1 MREKNKNNKSTIEIS
16 KLLKV
21 EANAPILDDDL
32 KDLEDTREF
41 RKIENKNGEYVTRYS
56 PNINHGLSYSQV
68 ERRIK
73 EGLTN
78 DTKDKNKKSVLGI
91 ICKNVFTFLNVLL
104 FVIFLLLIVSQINKP
119 FELKNISNY
128 FFMVIILTNLLIGI
142 YQEIKAKVIVDRLAL
157 STKNK
162 IKVLRDGE
170 IKDLY
175 SEDLVLDDIV
185 LLSVG
190 QKIVADSV
198 VIEGSV
204 EVNES
209 LLTGESLPVKKNVGE
224 IVFAG
229 TFVSSGSCKVKVER
243 VGNASY
249 VSLLQQRAKKEK
261 KTNSIILRSLNLII
275 RLISLLVVPFGIY
288 SFLTGW
294 WKFDWTSDFSIL
306 QQLLSQTC
314 GSMVAMI
321 PSGLYLTTSVSLFL
335 SIITLAQKNTL
346 VQDAYSIEMLARTD
360 CLCLDKTGTI
370 TDGTMNVVDE
380 ISLNESNYNLDEVI
394 GDLLDSFE
402 DKNLTSVALLKA
414 HPSVHK
420 YEVIEKLPF
429 SSSRKKC
436 GVKFSIG
443 SFVLGAPE
451 FIIPEDKELLTKF
464 EEYTSQG
471 LRVLILGTVEDLN
484 SEDIVGKVTP
494 LKAYLIKDHI
504 RDEAP
509 ATLKWFSDNGVE
521 VKIISGDNALTVSQI
536 AKEAGVPNADK
547 YISLEDMSLD
557 EVSKIATE
565 YNVFGRVAPEQK
577 ATLVTALKKAG
588 KTVGMTGDGVNDIL
602 ALKRA
607 DCSIA
612 MASGSDA
619 AKNVSSIVLID
630 SNFASLPKVVSE
642 GRRVIN
648 NITAVS
654 SLFLMKT
661 IFAFIV
667 TMSTLYKFQPSF
679 LMLLEFFS
687 IGVPSFLLAISPN
700 DAPIK
705 KNFLKNIL
713 INSVPGGISYALG
726 IIILIIFNSYNVF
739 NINPSQDMNITTTIC
754 GIYISIMGII
764 TLFYHCFP
772 LNKYRV
778 GVYSLMVIG
787 TIISI
792 FTPINK
798 FVGYNPYALNF
809 YQWLIVIC
817 AIILG
822 TLFYIGFKYL
832 NNRFFNK
839 QTKGED

>member
-1 MREKNKNNKSTIEIS
+1 MREKKNNNKSTIEIS

-21 EANAPILDDDL
+21 EADAPILDDDL

-41 RKIENKNGEYVTRYS
+41 RKIENKNGEFVTRYS
-56 PNINHGLSYSQV
+56 PNINHGLSSSQV
-68 ERRIK
+68 ENRIK
-73 EGLTN
+73 DGLTN
-78 DTKDKNKKSVLGI
+78 NTKDKNQKSILGI
-91 ICKNVFTFLNVLL
+91 IVKNVFTFLNILL
-104 FVIFLLLIVSQINKP
+104 FAIFLLLIVSQINKP
-119 FELKNISNY
+119 FELKSISNY

-170 IKDLY
+170 TRDLY

-261 KTNSIILRSLNLII
+261 KTNSVILRALNLII

-288 SFLTGW
+288 SFFTGW
-294 WKFDWTSDFSIL
+294 WKLGWTSDFSSL
-306 QQLLSQTC
+306 QLLLAQTC

-370 TDGTMNVVDE
+370 TDGTMNVVNE
-380 ISLNESNYNLDEVI
+380 ITLNESNFNLDEVI
-394 GDLLDSFE
+394 GDLLDSFD

-420 YEVIEKLPF
+420 YEAICKLPF

-451 FIIPEDKELLTKF
+451 FIIPEDKDLLNKF

-471 LRVLILGTVEDLN
+471 LRVLVLATVEDLN
-484 SEDIVGKVTP
+484 SEDIVGKITP

-509 ATLKWFSDNGVE
+509 ATLKWFKDNGVE

-536 AKEAGVPNADK
+536 AKEAGVKDADK
-547 YISLEDMSLD
+547 YISLESMSLD
-557 EVSKIATE
+557 EVSRIATE

-661 IFAFIV
+661 IYAFIV

-705 KNFLKNIL
+705 KNFLKNIF
-713 INSVPGGISYALG
+713 INSVPGGITYAIG
-726 IIILIIFNSYNVF
+726 IIILIIFNSYNIF
-739 NINPSQDMNITTTIC
+739 NINPSNDMNITTTIC
-754 GIYISIMGII
+754 GIYISIMGVI
-764 TLFYHCFP
+764 TLFGHCFP
-772 LNKYRV
+772 LNKYRI
-778 GVYSLMVIG
+778 GVYSLMVCG
-787 TIISI
+787 TLIAI

-798 FVGYNPYALNF
+798 LVGYNPYGLNF
-809 YQWLIVIC
+809 YQWLILIS

-822 TLFYIGFKYL
+822 TLFYLGFKFL
-832 NNRFFNK
+832 NNHMFNK
-839 QTKGED
+839 QTKGVN